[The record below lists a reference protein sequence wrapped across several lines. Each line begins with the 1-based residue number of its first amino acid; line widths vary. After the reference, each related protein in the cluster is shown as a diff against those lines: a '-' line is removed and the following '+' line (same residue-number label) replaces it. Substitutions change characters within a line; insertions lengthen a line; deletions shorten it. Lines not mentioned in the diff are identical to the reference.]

1 MYDIKLGNNVNVMKE
16 LATESIDLVV
26 TSPPYDDLRNYD
38 NTCDWN
44 FEVFKLV
51 ANELYRLM
59 KQGGVIIWV
68 VGDKTQ
74 DGSESGTSFK
84 QALYFKEI
92 GFNLHDTMLY
102 RKINYMP
109 TSGDRYG
116 QEFEYMFCFSKGKP
130 KTFNPLKL
138 KCKYGGMTHW
148 GKVSFYKTGN
158 DDLTKSPN
166 KTLINE
172 TKNRGNIFE
181 YRVGSTETGDIDHP
195 AMFPLKLA
203 EDQIKTWSN
212 KGDLILDPFMG
223 SGTTGIASIDLDRN
237 FIGIDIVQ
245 KYYNIAKQR
254 LEKAEKY
261 SKMKLF

>member
-1 MYDIKLGNNVNVMKE
+1 MVE
-16 LATESIDLVV
+16 
-26 TSPPYDDLRNYD
+26 
-38 NTCDWN
+38 
-44 FEVFKLV
+44 
-51 ANELYRLM
+51 
-59 KQGGVIIWV
+59 
-68 VGDKTQ
+68 
-74 DGSESGTSFK
+74 
-84 QALYFKEI
+84 
-92 GFNLHDTMLY
+92 
-102 RKINYMP
+102 
-109 TSGDRYG
+109 
-116 QEFEYMFCFSKGKP
+116 
-130 KTFNPLKL
+130 FNPLKL
-138 KCKYGGMTHW
+138 KCKYGGTTHW

-237 FIGIDIVQ
+237 FIGIDIVE